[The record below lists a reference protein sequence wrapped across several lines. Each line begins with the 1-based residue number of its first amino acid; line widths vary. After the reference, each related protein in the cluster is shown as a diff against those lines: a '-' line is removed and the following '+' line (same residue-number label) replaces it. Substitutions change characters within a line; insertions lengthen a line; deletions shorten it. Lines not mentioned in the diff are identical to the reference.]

1 MKCKLQPPFK
11 QFLRIAGLAI
21 LYVLIMVGCI
31 FLTINYTLLFVT
43 GVFILLVLFALA
55 GLYFSIIEST
65 SWQLDEFEFKASDW
79 QVIKHWFKTNI
90 INCD

>member
-79 QVIKHWFKTNI
+79 QVIKH
-90 INCD
+90 